1 MAPTDPLCPSP
12 APAVTRGRPIPGRPS
27 DGITRRRLLALASN
41 AIAAGIL
48 AACGEEAPAELA
60 GVALPDISRPAPRA
74 PRDVGL
80 PEPGEGRPI
89 QIAMTSYGS
98 SFGGGVG
105 LDVVA
110 VLSTAS
116 RISRDRF
123 DFGWSE
129 VRSVPPYVEW
139 DMSTAIADLIPPL
152 PDVILFHTGEF
163 ADLVA
168 GGSLDPLEPHLAID
182 PGFEPGA
189 YWPGVLEAGQVDGR
203 QFALPVVAVPR
214 IVIVNRALAASREV
228 KLPPADRLAFDRDA
242 FFELARRLN
251 AAPGDDGNGG
261 TPGLLMRVNP
271 DADPATQMFTAPP
284 LTPYAHV
291 FLASAVGGIGS
302 PDGSYEGLRTESAVR
317 AVEDLQAMVN
327 DLGYALPGEE
337 FLRNLRA
344 QNFGMFV
351 AGFGGAKPAEFDSAI
366 YPFPDFGSGRNP
378 VRIDWLAG
386 VAATSGDP
394 AAAYRAVHADR
405 LGPRAGG
412 QVPGA
417 AHLGGRV
424 ANTASGPD
432 HRGSRTHG
440 RSARARGA
448 HRD

>member
-1 MAPTDPLCPSP
+1 MAPADPLCPCL

-27 DGITRRRLLALASN
+27 DGITRRRLLALASG

-139 DMSTAIADLIPPL
+139 DMSAAIADLIPPL

-189 YWPGVLEAGQVDGR
+189 YWPGRAGGR
-203 QFALPVVAVPR
+203 
-214 IVIVNRALAASREV
+214 ASRR
-228 KLPPADRLAFDRDA
+228 A
-242 FFELARRLN
+242 
-251 AAPGDDGNGG
+251 
-261 TPGLLMRVNP
+261 
-271 DADPATQMFTAPP
+271 
-284 LTPYAHV
+284 
-291 FLASAVGGIGS
+291 
-302 PDGSYEGLRTESAVR
+302 AVR
-317 AVEDLQAMVN
+317 AAGCRRSQNRHCE
-327 DLGYALPGEE
+327 PG
-337 FLRNLRA
+337 
-344 QNFGMFV
+344 
-351 AGFGGAKPAEFDSAI
+351 AGRESGGE
-366 YPFPDFGSGRNP
+366 
-378 VRIDWLAG
+378 
-386 VAATSGDP
+386 
-394 AAAYRAVHADR
+394 AAAG
-405 LGPRAGG
+405 GPAG
-412 QVPGA
+412 
-417 AHLGGRV
+417 L
-424 ANTASGPD
+424 
-432 HRGSRTHG
+432 
-440 RSARARGA
+440 
-448 HRD
+448 